1 MFLTLKKWFAPTP
14 KLATRKIPR
23 GQRVYAVGDVHGRV
37 DLFRDLVDKIEADD
51 AARGAA
57 NTTVILLG
65 DLVDR
70 GPDSAGVLD
79 AAIELG
85 TRRRVRTLCGNHEE
99 MFLKS
104 LESDG
109 VLRDFLRR
117 GGRETVLSYPIDED
131 TYNDLDFEQLRLEL
145 HRIVPERHLQF
156 LRGLEDWIIVG
167 DYLFVHAGIQPG
179 VAIEDQSTQDL
190 RWIREPFLSAPSSSD
205 YCVVHGHTISEDPEE
220 RPGRIGVDTGAYM
233 SGRLTAVGLE
243 GDERWFLS
251 SSSAT

>member
-14 KLATRKIPR
+14 KLATRTIPR

-37 DLFRDLVDKIEADD
+37 DLFHDLVDKIEADD

-131 TYNDLDFEQLRLEL
+131 TYHDLDFEQLRLEL
-145 HRIVPERHLQF
+145 HRIVPERHLQV
-156 LRGLEDWIIVG
+156 LRGLEDWIVQKSCDG
-167 DYLFVHAGIQPG
+167 LSMGSASTASASTTDASSPSDATR
-179 VAIEDQSTQDL
+179 AIARNNET
-190 RWIREPFLSAPSSSD
+190 LSASMRTP
-205 YCVVHGHTISEDPEE
+205 
-220 RPGRIGVDTGAYM
+220 RPT
-233 SGRLTAVGLE
+233 
-243 GDERWFLS
+243 
-251 SSSAT
+251 